1 MGLIRI
7 HYEMR
12 SLGRIGYDDVRG
24 AVSSI
29 RMIGISA
36 IYLDYDDDDDG
47 ENDDDIARR
56 GYDDVSNNRS

>member
-1 MGLIRI
+1 
-7 HYEMR
+7 MR
-12 SLGRIGYDDVRG
+12 LLGRIGYDDVRG